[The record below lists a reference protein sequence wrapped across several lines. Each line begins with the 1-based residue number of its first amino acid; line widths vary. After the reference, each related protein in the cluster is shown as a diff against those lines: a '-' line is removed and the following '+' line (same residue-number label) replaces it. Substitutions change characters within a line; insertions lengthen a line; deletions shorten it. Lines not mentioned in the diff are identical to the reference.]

1 MNNIHSVHI
10 ENFQSHLDTYIE
22 FDQGLNMIVGQSDS
36 GKTAIIRALRW
47 VLFNQPRGTD
57 FLRISADFVRVT
69 VTFTNGTVICRER
82 TASKNRYTI
91 RQQEQDDLILE
102 GFGIHVPTE
111 VLEAHGMGHLR
122 VDTDHDLALH
132 VSQQLDG
139 PFLLEETSSTR
150 AKVLG
155 RISGA
160 HFLDMAIRQTTRDVS
175 QLNQRTRQEEETI
188 DKLKK
193 ELEPFAHI
201 DLLKEKLDLAGQEMQ
216 RIETLMARK
225 KHLEKLAHIR
235 KQMIQEETVQQNR
248 LRLVKDVTEW
258 ENRVVRLEAT
268 LRSYQTLIRIHKR
281 QKVLSHDLSKCLLW
295 IDKTKGIE
303 IAERQYN
310 QLEKVVERRRTLKT
324 VSQRDDRLK
333 QQFINVKRSIQMTSF
348 VDELNSNQI
357 QHISHEKE
365 RLKTLKKL
373 QTLFNKSNQQSEEV
387 KKIIDHLPSVNLL
400 LERVSSLEN
409 EQQQLL
415 KLNSLHS
422 TINEYDR
429 RMREGAAFVQS
440 QTEIVEKYEEE
451 RLELL
456 IQKGTCPTCGQE
468 IKEKEHHHL
477 L

>member
-10 ENFQSHLDTYIE
+10 ENFQSHLDTYME

-91 RQQEQDDLILE
+91 RQKEQDDLILE
-102 GFGIHVPTE
+102 GFGIHVPNE

-132 VSQQLDG
+132 ISQQLDG

-188 DKLKK
+188 DKLTK
-193 ELEPFAHI
+193 ELEPFGHI

-216 RIETLMARK
+216 RLEALMQRK
-225 KHLEKLAHIR
+225 KQLEKLANVR
-235 KQMIQEETVQQNR
+235 KRMIQEENVQQNR

-258 ENRVVRLEAT
+258 ENRVVRLEST
-268 LRSYQTLIRIHKR
+268 LRSYQRLISLQKR
-281 QKVLSHDLSKCLLW
+281 QNVLSQDQSKCLFW

-303 IAERQYN
+303 AAERYYS
-310 QLEKVVERRRTLKT
+310 QLRKVVERRRTLKAI
-324 VSQRDDRLK
+324 SQRDERLK
-333 QQFINVKRSIQMTSF
+333 QQFANVTRSIQVTSF
-348 VDELNSNQI
+348 VDELNINQI
-357 QHISHEKE
+357 EQISHEKE
-365 RLKTLKKL
+365 RLKRLKKQRIL
-373 QTLFNKSNQQSEEV
+373 LDKSKQQSEEV
-387 KKIIDHLPSVNLL
+387 KKIIVHLPPVNLL
-400 LERVSSLEN
+400 LEKVSSLEN
-409 EQQQLL
+409 EQKQLL

-422 TINEYDR
+422 TINEYER
-429 RMREGAAFVQS
+429 RMKDGVAFVQS
-440 QTEIVEKYEEE
+440 QSEIVEKYEKE

-468 IKEKEHHHL
+468 IKEKEHQHL